1 MCNLYTM
8 DAPTSDLFTVFGI
21 AGTRINLQS
30 YDEIYPNREAP
41 IVRMEG
47 GERILERVT
56 WGMPGYGKVKRPI
69 TNVRNLESNFWKNM
83 LADPDRRCLVP
94 ATKFCEWTGEKG
106 SKRKVWFEVTD
117 QPLFAFAGIWRPT
130 EEGARM
136 AFLTTEPNETVGA
149 IHPKAMPVILRE
161 NGHKTWLDAEWN
173 DARGLVA
180 AYDDEAME
188 IAESD

>member
-21 AGTRINLQS
+21 AGARINLQS

-41 IVRMEG
+41 IVRLEK

-56 WGMPGYGKVKRPI
+56 WGMPGFGKVKRPI

-117 QPLFAFAGIWRPT
+117 QSLFAFAGIWRPT

-149 IHPKAMPVILRE
+149 IHPKAMPVILQE
-161 NGHKTWLDAEWN
+161 DGHATWLGAEWGE
-173 DARGLVA
+173 ARGLVA
-180 AYDDEAME
+180 SYANAA
-188 IAESD
+188 IRIVQR